1 MNLKKMLLGDST
13 KYDIYDEEALLDN
26 RYTYYSIIICYMLV
40 LAVAAYLIITGA
52 RFMVWISVLILGHV
66 FVSMLLLMKLN
77 NIAFIFLNTY
87 AKEKKGKK

>member
-1 MNLKKMLLGDST
+1 MNLKKFLLGDST

-40 LAVAAYLIITGA
+40 LGVAAYLIIIGA
-52 RFMVWISVLILGHV
+52 NFIVWMNALILGHI

-77 NIAFIFLNTY
+77 NFAFIWLNSY
-87 AKEKKGKK
+87 VKEKKRQK

>member
-1 MNLKKMLLGDST
+1 MNLKKFLLGDST

-52 RFMVWISVLILGHV
+52 RFFVWMSFLILGHV
-66 FVSMLLLMKLN
+66 FISMLFLMKLN
-77 NIAFIFLNTY
+77 NFAFLLLNTY
-87 AKEKKGKK
+87 VKEKKGRK

>member
-1 MNLKKMLLGDST
+1 MNLKKFLLGDST

-26 RYTYYSIIICYMLV
+26 RYTYYSIIICYMLM

-52 RFMVWISVLILGHV
+52 EFIVWMGFLILVHM

-77 NIAFIFLNTY
+77 NFAFLWLNSY
-87 AKEKKGKK
+87 IKEKKGEK